1 MANPSRIALI
11 PEEEGI
17 VNIPL
22 LLRTAVAID
31 TQVRE
36 HLRPIWPDVA
46 DRTVVA
52 CPTMDEVQPND
63 WHVFLVKEDPRFA
76 FSPIKGFHLDE
87 EKPFATVE
95 LKDDWQ
101 LIASHEV
108 LEMLVDPT
116 GDQLVA
122 GNAPAGARQGRVQF
136 LVEVCDPCELESY
149 HLDDFPDVPLAYF
162 YTPRYFDS
170 TREEGVQYAFK
181 DIIKEPRQVLPGG
194 YLSWFDPASKKWFQK
209 VNFRDRNGV
218 FPLDQVSD
226 FALEVSLR
234 SQIDRVTE

>member
-63 WHVFLVKEDPRFA
+63 WHVFLVKEDR
-76 FSPIKGFHLDE
+76 G
-87 EKPFATVE
+87 
-95 LKDDWQ
+95 
-101 LIASHEV
+101 
-108 LEMLVDPT
+108 
-116 GDQLVA
+116 
-122 GNAPAGARQGRVQF
+122 
-136 LVEVCDPCELESY
+136 
-149 HLDDFPDVPLAYF
+149 PDHWL
-162 YTPRYFDS
+162 
-170 TREEGVQYAFK
+170 
-181 DIIKEPRQVLPGG
+181 QVIP
-194 YLSWFDPASKKWFQK
+194 
-209 VNFRDRNGV
+209 
-218 FPLDQVSD
+218 
-226 FALEVSLR
+226 
-234 SQIDRVTE
+234 DRVLSVIRRA